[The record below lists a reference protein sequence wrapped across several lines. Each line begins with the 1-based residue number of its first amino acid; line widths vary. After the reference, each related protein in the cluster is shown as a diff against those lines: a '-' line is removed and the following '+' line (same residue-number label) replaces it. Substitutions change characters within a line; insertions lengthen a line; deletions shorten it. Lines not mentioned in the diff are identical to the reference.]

1 MHAAI
6 INFFESL
13 GNIVVPVLAIAMIAK
28 LFIKIS
34 R

>member
-1 MHAAI
+1 MSATI
-6 INFFESL
+6 INFFEAL
-13 GNIVVPVLAIAMIAK
+13 GNIVVPALAIAMIAK

>member
-13 GNIVVPVLAIAMIAK
+13 GNIVIPVLAIALIAK
-28 LFIKIS
+28 LFIRIS